1 MESHRRSLIKVI
13 SWRFT
18 ATLTTMIISFFI
30 TGHIALALKIGVF
43 EVVAKIFLQY
53 VHERVWLKIPFG
65 LSKKSMDYQI

>member
-1 MESHRRSLIKVI
+1 MMGDL
-13 SWRFT
+13 
-18 ATLTTMIISFFI
+18 IISFFI